1 MGDTGEEVTLSLSGK
16 FVDIENHAQYDKG
29 YDLEYSKRLNVAALD
44 ALQARGNSPFGN
56 ISLYDQEVDLP
67 GTALGSFALNGSGTV
82 LFEVRG
88 QTQSWGAKK
97 KGQLVKAVETGLMGI
112 VTSVADDSVNE
123 LDPTRYDD
131 IPPTTYP
138 RN

>member
-1 MGDTGEEVTLSLSGK
+1 M
-16 FVDIENHAQYDKG
+16 
-29 YDLEYSKRLNVAALD
+29 AALD

-97 KGQLVKAVETGLMGI
+97 KGQLVKAVENGLMGI
-112 VTSVADDSVNE
+112 VTSVADDSVDE

>member
-1 MGDTGEEVTLSLSGK
+1 MRQRSPGLPHRTHPHQEAPHVP
-16 FVDIENHAQYDKG
+16 FHA
-29 YDLEYSKRLNVAALD
+29 
-44 ALQARGNSPFGN
+44 
-56 ISLYDQEVDLP
+56 
-67 GTALGSFALNGSGTV
+67 TV

-112 VTSVADDSVNE
+112 VTSVANDSVTE

-138 RN
+138 QN